1 MKKVLI
7 IAPHPDDETLGAGGT
22 LLKYK
27 ANGAQTACAF
37 VTSVRKN
44 DAFDADFV
52 TAREKEIKEVVAAYR
67 FDKYYDLDF
76 PAAQLTPNDTGNL
89 IKAIGAVVKDFEPTV
104 VLLPFDKDVHSDHRV
119 IFDAAWSCTKSFRYP
134 SVRQVMMYETISETD
149 FSTDEFHPDT
159 FVDITDFIDEKMKIL
174 SIYDSQMGEPPF
186 PRSYER
192 VKALAV
198 HRGGLFA
205 MRYAEA
211 FCLLKQEEIC
221 L

>member
-27 ANGAQTACAF
+27 TNGAQTACVF
-37 VTSVRKN
+37 VTSARKN
-44 DAFDADFV
+44 KDFDAGFIA
-52 TAREKEIKEVVAAYR
+52 AREKEIKAVVAAYR

-76 PAAQLTPNDTGNL
+76 PAAKLTPNDTVAL
-89 IKAIGAVVKDFEPTV
+89 IKAIGDIIKDFEPTV
-104 VLLPFDKDVHSDHRV
+104 VLLPFDKDVHSDHRI

-134 SVRQVMMYETISETD
+134 SVKQVMMYETVSETD
-149 FSTDEFHPDT
+149 FATEEFHPDT
-159 FVDITDFIDEKMKIL
+159 FVDISDFIDEKMKIL

-186 PRSYER
+186 PRNYER

-198 HRGGLFA
+198 YRGGVFS

-211 FCLLKQEEIC
+211 FRLLKREETC
-221 L
+221 V

>member
-1 MKKVLI
+1 MNKVLI

-27 ANGAQTACAF
+27 ANGAQTACVF

-44 DAFDADFV
+44 DAFDAAFV
-52 TAREKEIKEVVAAYR
+52 AAREKEIEEVVAAYR
-67 FDKYYDLDF
+67 FDEYYDLDF
-76 PAAQLTPNDTGNL
+76 PAAKLTPNDTGDL
-89 IKAIGAVVKDFEPTV
+89 IKAIGSAVKDFKPDV

-134 SVRQVMMYETISETD
+134 SVKQVMMYETVSETD
-149 FSTDEFHPDT
+149 FSTEVFRPNT
-159 FVDITDFIDEKMKIL
+159 FVDISDFIDEKMKIL

-198 HRGGLFA
+198 YRGGVFA

-211 FCLLKQEEIC
+211 FCLLKQEEKC
-221 L
+221 M